1 MKNIFR
7 VVLAVLALASA
18 SSAYAQNWP
27 NKPIHVIIPWPPGQ
41 ATDLAMR
48 MVAEKLTPVLGQPLI
63 MENKP
68 GAGGTLGA
76 EQATK
81 MTPDGYT
88 LLAGSSGPMSIAP
101 NVEKLRYDPRK
112 DFTAISLFATNPF
125 VLVVNPALPVS
136 NLKEFIALLKANPD
150 KYSFSSSGSGSTSHL
165 LVAVFNAMAGIK
177 AVHVP
182 YKGST
187 QAVTDVVNGQ
197 AAYTVETVPTVLS
210 FVNSGR
216 LKALGI
222 SSARRSSAMPALAP
236 IAEAGDLPGYDMA
249 GWIGV
254 MAPAG
259 LPRDMA
265 ARLSAEVQ
273 KIMQAP
279 DVRERFVALGLEP
292 TPPGSTPEEFA
303 EFVRKQYERY
313 GNAVRQAK
321 VKAD

>member
-7 VVLAVLALASA
+7 LLAVLALAA
-18 SSAYAQNWP
+18 AGTAFAQNWP
-27 NKPIHVIIPWPPGQ
+27 NKPIHAIIPWPPGQ

-48 MVAEKLTPVLGQPLI
+48 MVAEKLAPVLGQPLV

-68 GAGGTLGA
+68 GAGGTIGTD
-76 EQATK
+76 QVTK
-81 MTPDGYT
+81 MAPDGYT
-88 LLAGSSGPMSIAP
+88 LLAASSGPMSIAP
-101 NVEKLRYDPRK
+101 NVEKLHYDPRK
-112 DFTAISLFATNPF
+112 DFAPISLFATNPF
-125 VLVVNPALPVS
+125 VMVVSPKLPVN
-136 NLKEFIALLKANPD
+136 NLKEFIALLKTNPD
-150 KYSFSSSGSGSTSHL
+150 KYSFSSSGSGATAHL
-165 LVAVFNAMAGIK
+165 MVALFNSMAGIK

-197 AAYTVETVPTVLS
+197 VAYTVETVPGVLS

-216 LKALGI
+216 LKALAI

-236 IAEAGDLPGYDMA
+236 IAEAGGLPGYDMF
-249 GWIGV
+249 GWIGL

-259 LPRDMA
+259 LPRDIA
-265 ARLSAEVQ
+265 ARLSVEVQ

-279 DVRERFVALGLEP
+279 DIREHYIALGLEP
-292 TPPGSTPEEFA
+292 APLGSTPEEFA

-313 GNAVRQAK
+313 DTAVRQAK
-321 VKAD
+321 IKLD

>member
-1 MKNIFR
+1 MKSILR
-7 VVLAVLALASA
+7 LLAALALASA
-18 SSAYAQNWP
+18 GAAFAQSWP

-48 MVAEKLTPVLGQPLI
+48 MVGERLAPVLGQPLI

-68 GAGGTLGA
+68 GAGGTIGA
-76 EQATK
+76 EQVTK
-81 MTPDGYT
+81 MAPDGYT
-88 LLAGSSGPMSIAP
+88 LLAASSGPMSIAP

-112 DFTAISLFATNPF
+112 DFTTISLFAINPF
-125 VLVVNPALPVS
+125 VLVVNPALPVN

-150 KYSFSSSGSGSTSHL
+150 KYSYSSSGSGATSHL
-165 LVAVFNAMAGIK
+165 MVALFNSMAGVK

-182 YKGST
+182 YKGSS

-197 AAYTVETVPTVLS
+197 VAYTVETVPGVLS

-216 LKALGI
+216 LKALAI
-222 SSARRSSAMPALAP
+222 SSARRSSAMPTLVP
-236 IAEAGDLPGYDMA
+236 IAEAGDLPGYDMF
-249 GWIGV
+249 GWIGM

-259 LPRDMA
+259 LPRDIA

-279 DVRERFVALGLEP
+279 DIRERFIALGLEP
-292 TPPGSTPEEFA
+292 APPGSTSEVFA
-303 EFVRKQYERY
+303 EFVRKQYEGY
-313 GNAVRQAK
+313 GTAVRRAN
-321 VKAD
+321 VKID

>member
-1 MKNIFR
+1 MKKILWL
-7 VVLAVLALASA
+7 LAALALTWAGA
-18 SSAYAQNWP
+18 AFAQNWP

-76 EQATK
+76 DQATK
-81 MTPDGYT
+81 TAPDGYN
-88 LLAGSSGPMSIAP
+88 LLAASSGPMSIAP
-101 NVEKLRYDPRK
+101 NVEKLHYDPRK
-112 DFTAISLFATNPF
+112 DFTTISLFATNPF
-125 VLVVNPALPVS
+125 VLVVNPALQVN

-165 LVAVFNAMAGIK
+165 LVAAFNAMAGVK

-182 YKGST
+182 YKGSN

-197 AAYTVETVPTVLS
+197 VAYTVETVSGVLS

-216 LKALGI
+216 LKALAI

-236 IAEAGDLPGYDMA
+236 IGETLPGYDLA
-249 GWIGV
+249 GWIG
-254 MAPAG
+254 MAAPAG
-259 LPRDMA
+259 LPRDVA

-273 KIMQAP
+273 KIMQTP
-279 DVRERFVALGLEP
+279 EIRERFIALGLEP
-292 TPPGSTPEEFA
+292 SAPGSTPEEFA

-313 GNAVRQAK
+313 GNAVREAK
-321 VKAD
+321 IKPE

>member
-7 VVLAVLALASA
+7 LLAVFVLAGAGTAF
-18 SSAYAQNWP
+18 AQNWP

-48 MVAEKLTPVLGQPLI
+48 MVGEKLAPVLGQPLI

-68 GAGGTLGA
+68 GAGGTIGTD
-76 EQATK
+76 QVTK
-81 MTPDGYT
+81 MAPDGYT
-88 LLAGSSGPMSIAP
+88 LLAASSGPMSIAP

-112 DFTAISLFATNPF
+112 DFTTISLFAINPF
-125 VLVVNPALPVS
+125 VMVVNPALPAS

-150 KYSFSSSGSGSTSHL
+150 KYSYSSSGSGATSHL
-165 LVAVFNAMAGIK
+165 MVALFNSMAGIK

-197 AAYTVETVPTVLS
+197 VAYTVETVPTVLS

-216 LKALGI
+216 LKALAI

-236 IAEAGDLPGYDMA
+236 VAEAGDLPGYDMF
-249 GWIGV
+249 GWIGL

-259 LPRDMA
+259 LPREIA

-279 DVRERFVALGLEP
+279 EIRERFIALGLEP
-292 TPPGSTPEEFA
+292 APPGSTPEEFGA
-303 EFVRKQYERY
+303 FVTKQYERY
-313 GNAVRQAK
+313 GTAVRQAK
-321 VKAD
+321 VKLD

>member
-7 VVLAVLALASA
+7 LLAVFALASA
-18 SSAYAQNWP
+18 GAAFAQNWP
-27 NKPIHVIIPWPPGQ
+27 NKPIHVTIPWPPGQ

-48 MVAEKLTPVLGQPLI
+48 MVGEKLAPVLGQPLI

-68 GAGGTLGA
+68 GAGGTIGTDQLS
-76 EQATK
+76 K
-81 MTPDGYT
+81 MAPDGYN
-88 LLAGSSGPMSIAP
+88 LLAASSGPMSIAP

-112 DFTAISLFATNPF
+112 DFTAISLFALNPF
-125 VLVVNPALPVS
+125 VLVANPALPAS

-150 KYSFSSSGSGSTSHL
+150 KYSYSSSGSGATSHL
-165 LVAVFNAMAGIK
+165 MVALFNSMAGIQ

-197 AAYTVETVPTVLS
+197 VAYTVETVPTVLS

-216 LKALGI
+216 LKALAI

-236 IAEAGDLPGYDMA
+236 IAEAGNLPGYDMF
-249 GWIGV
+249 GWIGL

-259 LPRDMA
+259 LPRDIA

-279 DVRERFVALGLEP
+279 DIRERFIALGLEP
-292 TPPGSTPEEFA
+292 APPGSTPEEFA

-313 GNAVRQAK
+313 GTAVRQAK
-321 VKAD
+321 VKLD

>member
-1 MKNIFR
+1 MKRIFR
-7 VVLAVLALASA
+7 LLAVFVLAGAGTAF
-18 SSAYAQNWP
+18 AQNWP

-48 MVAEKLTPVLGQPLI
+48 MVGEKLAPVLGQPLI

-76 EQATK
+76 DQVTK
-81 MTPDGYT
+81 MAPDGYT

-112 DFTAISLFATNPF
+112 DFTAISLFAINPF
-125 VLVVNPALPVS
+125 VLVVNPTLPAS

-150 KYSFSSSGSGSTSHL
+150 KYSFSSSGSGATSHL
-165 LVAVFNAMAGIK
+165 MVALFNSMAGVK

-197 AAYTVETVPTVLS
+197 VAYTVETVPGVLS

-216 LKALGI
+216 LKAFAI

-236 IAEAGDLPGYDMA
+236 IAEAGNLPGYDMF
-249 GWIGV
+249 GWIGL

-259 LPRDMA
+259 LPRDIA

-279 DVRERFVALGLEP
+279 DIRERFIALGLEP
-292 TPPGSTPEEFA
+292 APPGSTPEEFG

-313 GNAVRQAK
+313 GTAVRQAK
-321 VKAD
+321 IKLD

>member
-7 VVLAVLALASA
+7 LLAVLALAGA
-18 SSAYAQNWP
+18 GTAFAQNWP

-48 MVAEKLTPVLGQPLI
+48 MVAEKLAPALGQPLI

-68 GAGGTLGA
+68 GAGGTIGA
-76 EQATK
+76 DQVTK
-81 MTPDGYT
+81 MAPDGYT

-101 NVEKLRYDPRK
+101 NVEKLHYDPRK
-112 DFTAISLFATNPF
+112 DFTPISLFAINPF
-125 VLVVNPALPVS
+125 VMVVNPALPVS

-150 KYSFSSSGSGSTSHL
+150 KYSYSSSGSGATAHL
-165 LVAVFNAMAGIK
+165 MVALFNSMAGVK

-197 AAYTVETVPTVLS
+197 VAYTVETVPGVLS

-216 LKALGI
+216 LKALAI

-236 IAEAGDLPGYDMA
+236 IAEAGDLPGYDMF
-249 GWIGV
+249 GWIGL

-259 LPRDMA
+259 LPPDIA

-279 DVRERFVALGLEP
+279 DIRQRFVALGLEP
-292 TPPGSTPEEFA
+292 AAPGSTPEEFGA
-303 EFVRKQYERY
+303 FVTKQYERY
-313 GNAVRQAK
+313 GTAVRQAK
-321 VKAD
+321 IKLD

>member
-1 MKNIFR
+1 MKSIFR
-7 VVLAVLALASA
+7 LLAVFILAGAGSA
-18 SSAYAQNWP
+18 FAQAWP

-48 MVAEKLTPVLGQPLI
+48 MVGEKLAPVLGQPLI

-68 GAGGTLGA
+68 GAGGTIGA
-76 EQATK
+76 DQVTK
-81 MTPDGYT
+81 MAPDGYT
-88 LLAGSSGPMSIAP
+88 LLAASSGPMSIAP
-101 NVEKLRYDPRK
+101 NVEKLHYDPRK
-112 DFTAISLFATNPF
+112 DFTPISLFAINPF
-125 VLVVNPALPVS
+125 VMVVNPALPAG

-150 KYSFSSSGSGSTSHL
+150 KYSFSSSGSGATAHL
-165 LVAVFNAMAGIK
+165 MVALFNSMAGVK

-197 AAYTVETVPTVLS
+197 VAYTVETVPGVLS

-236 IAEAGDLPGYDMA
+236 IAEAGDLPGYDMF
-249 GWIGV
+249 GWIGL

-259 LPRDMA
+259 LPRDIA

-279 DVRERFVALGLEP
+279 DIRQRFIALGLEP
-292 TPPGSTPEEFA
+292 VAPGSTPEEFG

-313 GNAVRQAK
+313 GTAVRQAK
-321 VKAD
+321 IKLD

>member
-1 MKNIFR
+1 MKILFR
-7 VVLAVLALASA
+7 MFAAFALAGA
-18 SSAYAQNWP
+18 GAAFAQSWP
-27 NKPIHVIIPWPPGQ
+27 NKPIHVFIPWPPGQ

-48 MVAEKLTPVLGQPLI
+48 LVGERLAPVLGQPLI

-68 GAGGTLGA
+68 GAGGTIGA
-76 EQATK
+76 DQATK
-81 MTPDGYT
+81 MPADGYT
-88 LLAGSSGPMSIAP
+88 LLAASSGPMSIAP

-112 DFTAISLFATNPF
+112 DFTPISLFAINPF
-125 VLVVNPALPVS
+125 VLVVNPALPVN

-165 LVAVFNAMAGIK
+165 LVALFNSMAGIQ

-197 AAYTVETVPTVLS
+197 VAYTVETVPTVQS

-216 LKALGI
+216 LKALAI
-222 SSARRSSAMPALAP
+222 SSARRSSAMPTLTP
-236 IAEAGDLPGYDMA
+236 IAEAGNLPGYDMF
-249 GWIGV
+249 GWIGL

-259 LPRDMA
+259 LARDVA

-279 DVRERFVALGLEP
+279 DIRERFIALGLEP
-292 TPPGSTPEEFA
+292 SPPGSTPEEFA

-313 GNAVRQAK
+313 GVAVRQAK
-321 VKAD
+321 VKLD

>member
-1 MKNIFR
+1 MKIILRLLFTALI
-7 VVLAVLALASA
+7 LAGAGAAL
-18 SSAYAQNWP
+18 AQNWP

-48 MVAEKLTPVLGQPLI
+48 MVGEKLSPVLGQPLI

-68 GAGGTLGA
+68 GAGGTIGA
-76 EQATK
+76 DQATK
-81 MTPDGYT
+81 MAPDGYT

-101 NVEKLRYDPRK
+101 NVEKLHYDPRK
-112 DFTAISLFATNPF
+112 DFTPISLFAINPF
-125 VLVVNPALPVS
+125 VLVVNPSLPAN

-150 KYSFSSSGSGSTSHL
+150 KYSYSSSGSGATSHL
-165 LVAVFNAMAGIK
+165 MVALFNSMAGIK

-197 AAYTVETVPTVLS
+197 VAYTVETVPGVLS

-216 LKALGI
+216 LKAMGI

-236 IAEAGDLPGYDMA
+236 IAEAGDLPGYDIF
-249 GWIGV
+249 GWIGL

-259 LPRDMA
+259 VPRDIA

-279 DVRERFVALGLEP
+279 DIRERFIALGLEP
-292 TPPGSTPEEFA
+292 SPPGSTPEAFG
-303 EFVRKQYERY
+303 EFVKKQYERY
-313 GNAVRQAK
+313 GTAVRQAK
-321 VKAD
+321 VKLD

>member
-1 MKNIFR
+1 MKTVLRF
-7 VVLAVLALASA
+7 LAVLTLAGAGSA
-18 SSAYAQNWP
+18 FAQNWP

-48 MVAEKLTPVLGQPLI
+48 MVGEKLAPVLGQPLI

-68 GAGGTLGA
+68 GAGGTIGA
-76 EQATK
+76 DQLSK
-81 MTPDGYT
+81 MAPDGYT

-112 DFTAISLFATNPF
+112 DFTTISLFAINPF
-125 VLVVNPALPVS
+125 VLVANPALPAKD
-136 NLKEFIALLKANPD
+136 LKEFIALLKANPD
-150 KYSFSSSGSGSTSHL
+150 KYSFSSSGSGATSHL
-165 LVAVFNAMAGIK
+165 MVALFNSMAGIK

-197 AAYTVETVPTVLS
+197 VAYTVETVPTVLS

-216 LKALGI
+216 LKALAI

-236 IAEAGDLPGYDMA
+236 IAEAGDLPGYDMF
-249 GWIGV
+249 GWIGL

-259 LPRDMA
+259 LPRDIA

-279 DVRERFVALGLEP
+279 EIRERFIALGLEP
-292 TPPGSTPEEFA
+292 SPPGSTPEDFA

-313 GNAVRQAK
+313 GSAVRQAK
-321 VKAD
+321 VKLD

>member
-1 MKNIFR
+1 MKRILR
-7 VVLAVLALASA
+7 LLLAALALASA
-18 SSAYAQNWP
+18 GAAIAQNWP
-27 NKPIHVIIPWPPGQ
+27 NKPIHAIIPWPPGQ

-48 MVAEKLTPVLGQPLI
+48 MVGEKLAPVLGQPLI

-76 EQATK
+76 EQAARV
-81 MTPDGYT
+81 TPDGYT

-112 DFTAISLFATNPF
+112 DFTTISLFAINPF
-125 VLVVNPALPVS
+125 VLVVNPALPVN

-150 KYSFSSSGSGSTSHL
+150 KYSYSSSGSGATSHL
-165 LVAVFNAMAGIK
+165 MVELFNSMAGIK

-182 YKGST
+182 YKGSS

-197 AAYTVETVPTVLS
+197 VAYTVETVPTVLS

-216 LKALGI
+216 LKALAI
-222 SSARRSSAMPALAP
+222 SSARRSSAMPTLAP

-249 GWIGV
+249 GWIGM

-273 KIMQAP
+273 KIMQLP
-279 DVRERFVALGLEP
+279 EIRERFVSLGLEP

-303 EFVRKQYERY
+303 EFVKKQYERY
-313 GNAVRQAK
+313 GIAVRQAK
-321 VKAD
+321 VKLD

>member
-1 MKNIFR
+1 MKI
-7 VVLAVLALASA
+7 VVRLLAVLAFAGAGSA
-18 SSAYAQNWP
+18 FAQNWP

-76 EQATK
+76 DQATR
-81 MTPDGYT
+81 TAPDGYN

-112 DFTAISLFATNPF
+112 DFTTISLFATNPF
-125 VLVVNPALPVS
+125 VLVVNPALPVN

-165 LVAVFNAMAGIK
+165 LVALFNSMAGVK

-197 AAYTVETVPTVLS
+197 VAYTVETVPGVLS

-216 LKALGI
+216 LKALAI
-222 SSARRSSAMPALAP
+222 SSARGSSAMPALEP
-236 IAEAGDLPGYDMA
+236 IAEAGNLPGYDMA
-249 GWIGV
+249 GWIGM

-259 LPRDMA
+259 LPRDLA
-265 ARLSAEVQ
+265 ARLSSEVQ
-273 KIMQAP
+273 KIMQTAEI
-279 DVRERFVALGLEP
+279 RERFIALGLEP
-292 TPPGSTPEEFA
+292 AAPGSTPEEFA
-303 EFVRKQYERY
+303 DFVRKQYERY
-313 GNAVRQAK
+313 GNAVRQAN
-321 VKAD
+321 VKLD

>member
-1 MKNIFR
+1 MKLALR
-7 VVLAVLALASA
+7 VLAVLALASA
-18 SSAYAQNWP
+18 NAAFAQNWP

-76 EQATK
+76 DQATK
-81 MTPDGYT
+81 M
-88 LLAGSSGPMSIAP
+88 AP

-112 DFTAISLFATNPF
+112 DFTTISLFATNPF
-125 VLVVNPALPVS
+125 VLVVNPALPVN
-136 NLKEFIALLKANPD
+136 NLKEFITLLRANPD
-150 KYSFSSSGSGSTSHL
+150 KYSFSSSGSGATSHL
-165 LVAVFNAMAGIK
+165 MVALFNSMAGIK

-197 AAYTVETVPTVLS
+197 VAYTVETVPGVLS

-216 LKALGI
+216 LKALAV

-249 GWIGV
+249 GWIGM

-259 LPRDMA
+259 LPRDVA

-279 DVRERFVALGLEP
+279 DIRERFIALGLEP
-292 TPPGSTPEEFA
+292 VAPGSTPEDFA
-303 EFVRKQYERY
+303 DFVKKQYERY
-313 GNAVRQAK
+313 GHAVRQAK
-321 VKAD
+321 VKLD

>member
-1 MKNIFR
+1 MKKILWL
-7 VVLAVLALASA
+7 LAALALTWAGA
-18 SSAYAQNWP
+18 AFAQNWP

-76 EQATK
+76 DQATK
-81 MTPDGYT
+81 TAPDGYN
-88 LLAGSSGPMSIAP
+88 LLAASSGPMSIAP
-101 NVEKLRYDPRK
+101 NVEKLHYDPRK
-112 DFTAISLFATNPF
+112 DFTTISLFATNPF
-125 VLVVNPALPVS
+125 VLVVNPALQVN

-165 LVAVFNAMAGIK
+165 LVAAFNAMAGVK

-182 YKGST
+182 YKGSN

-197 AAYTVETVPTVLS
+197 VAYTVETVPGVLS

-216 LKALGI
+216 LKALAI

-236 IAEAGDLPGYDMA
+236 IGETLPGYDLA
-249 GWIGV
+249 GWIG
-254 MAPAG
+254 MAAPAG
-259 LPRDMA
+259 LPRDVA

-273 KIMQAP
+273 KIMQTP
-279 DVRERFVALGLEP
+279 EIRERFIALGLEP
-292 TPPGSTPEEFA
+292 SAPGSTPEEFA

-313 GNAVRQAK
+313 GNAVREAK
-321 VKAD
+321 IKPE

>member
-1 MKNIFR
+1 MKNIVR
-7 VVLAVLALASA
+7 ILLAALALAGA
-18 SSAYAQNWP
+18 GTAYAQNWP

-112 DFTAISLFATNPF
+112 DFTTISLFATNPF

-197 AAYTVETVPTVLS
+197 VAYTVETVPTVLS

-249 GWIGV
+249 GWIGM